1 MKTNSILITV
11 ACAGLFISCAAAVPK
26 ELSSARE
33 AYRRASTG
41 ETAKTAPAELHVA
54 ELALVKAEQS
64 FKENPES
71 YMTRDLAYVA
81 ERKTQIAEATASI
94 AIKRESKSQANADY
108 RKEQSDALSET
119 RENLSQTRKD
129 LSASEHNGEMTKEQL
144 ATEKKARLSAEQRA
158 ADAMAALAKLAEVK
172 EEPRGMVITLSG
184 SVLFRSGKA
193 DLLPEARSRLDQV
206 AEVLLT
212 TRERHLIVE
221 GHTDSQGSESYNMD
235 LSQRRADAVRS
246 YLVQRDYQADRIQAN
261 GLGEGHPIADND
273 SAEGRANNRRV
284 EIIIQRESHASNR

>member
-11 ACAGLFISCAAAVPK
+11 ACAGLFMSCAVAVPK

-41 ETAKTAPAELHVA
+41 ATARVAPAELHVA
-54 ELALVKAEQS
+54 DLALQKAEQS

-71 YMTRDLAYVA
+71 YMTRDLAYIA
-81 ERKTQIAEATASI
+81 ERKTQVAEATASI
-94 AIKRESKSQANADY
+94 IIEGGIATRANSDY
-108 RKEQSDALSET
+108 RKEQGDALSKT
-119 RENLSQTRKD
+119 KENLSQTRQD
-129 LSASEHNGEMTKEQL
+129 LSASQQNGEVTKEQL

-158 ADAMAALAKLAEVK
+158 ADAMAALAKLASVK

-193 DLLPEARSRLDQV
+193 DLLPEARTRLDQV

-212 TRERHLIVE
+212 NRERSLTVE

-235 LSQRRADAVRS
+235 LSQRRADAVRD
-246 YLVQRDYQADRIQAN
+246 YLVQRDYQADRIQAR
-261 GLGEGHPIADND
+261 GLGEGQPVADNS

-284 EIIIQRESHASNR
+284 EIIVQRESHATNK